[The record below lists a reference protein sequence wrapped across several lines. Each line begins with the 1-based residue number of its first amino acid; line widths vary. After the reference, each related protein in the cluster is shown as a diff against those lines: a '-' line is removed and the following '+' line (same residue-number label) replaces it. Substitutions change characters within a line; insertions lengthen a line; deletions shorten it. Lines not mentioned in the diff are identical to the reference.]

1 MSIGGYF
8 VSEEAENA
16 ATQKIIETFKFS
28 KEAKAR
34 LEGTMNALGD
44 KLAEFAKV
52 LKNPSAYA
60 FRIDQNG
67 MTVGQLGGELRRPVM
82 QLDQSDLDWQRL
94 NEMLTNY
101 DKARADKKQSAVR
114 LRDMGL
120 DISE

>member
-16 ATQKIIETFKFS
+16 ATQKIIE
-28 KEAKAR
+28 
-34 LEGTMNALGD
+34 M
-44 KLAEFAKV
+44 
-52 LKNPSAYA
+52 
-60 FRIDQNG
+60 
-67 MTVGQLGGELRRPVM
+67 GGELRRPVV

-101 DKARADKKQSAVR
+101 DKARADKKQSAAR